1 MRRLILLMTVCLL
14 LLITTGC
21 SSKPEMTDLFSI
33 EFTGVNGEGIAL
45 ITETNAT
52 GYADANDLANY
63 ANAHSYGDVLYSA
76 AYFDQQGINAII
88 DYQVEPN
95 ESLSNG
101 DTVTINPII
110 SSTIVGQTIEDFEQQ
125 FKIKLPRN
133 IQVTVSGLQ

>member
-21 SSKPEMTDLFSI
+21 SSKPETADLFSI
-33 EFTGVNGEGIAL
+33 EFTGVNGKGIAL

-110 SSTIVGQTIEDFEQQ
+110 SSTIAGQTIEDFEQQ